1 MPVIGITGGIS
12 TGKTSFCDCLRE
24 LAPEAT
30 FFDADR
36 AARELGDKDPEV
48 RDLIEREFG
57 PSAYS
62 ATGDLNREVIRTIV
76 FADAEK
82 KRALEQIL
90 HPRIRRQWS
99 LEAEGCRNS
108 TRLFFADIPLLYET
122 GGETLCDRVV
132 VVACSPG
139 VQLERLMQRVRFM
152 EGRAPASPEDTTGAS
167 QELRPSSAM
176 MAQQMIDAQMP
187 LTEKINRADHVVWN
201 NGGREGLAEQA
212 RLLMSFWQQS
222 AAIN

>member
-1 MPVIGITGGIS
+1 MAVIGITGGIS
-12 TGKTSFCDCLRE
+12 TGKTSFCKYLRE

-36 AARELGDKDPEV
+36 AARELAARDPEV
-48 RDLIEREFG
+48 KRLIAAEFG

-62 ATGDLNREVIRTIV
+62 GNGDLNRKAIRTIV

-122 GGETLCDRVV
+122 GGEALCDRVV

-139 VQLERLMQRVRFM
+139 VQLERLVARTGL
-152 EGRAPASPEDTTGAS
+152 GRGVAK
-167 QELRPSSAM
+167 
-176 MAQQMIDAQMP
+176 QMILAQMP
-187 LTEKINRADHVVWN
+187 LTEKISRADHVIWN
-201 NGGREGLAEQA
+201 NGGLEALAEQA
-212 RLLMSFWQQS
+212 RLLADFWQQS
-222 AAIN
+222 SAIN